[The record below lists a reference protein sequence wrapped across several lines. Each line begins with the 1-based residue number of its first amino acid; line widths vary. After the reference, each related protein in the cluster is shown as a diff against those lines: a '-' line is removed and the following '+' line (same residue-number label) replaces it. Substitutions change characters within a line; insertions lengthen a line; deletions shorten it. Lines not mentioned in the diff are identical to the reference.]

1 MIYRKLPG
9 TDIKVS
15 ALGMGAMRLPTLP
28 EENKPIDRP
37 AAIKLIRHAIDSG
50 VNYVDTAYGYHNGD
64 SERLVGEALQDGYR
78 EKVILATKLPCWLVE
93 KYEDMERLLDEQLA
107 KLKVDHVDV
116 YLLHAVNG
124 ERFKKMNELGFQKF
138 LDDMVAK
145 GKIKYPGFSFH
156 DGKDVFLQ
164 VLDSYDWKVCQV
176 QMNVLDE
183 FNQATM
189 DGVREAARRGIGV
202 IVMEPVRGGALT
214 KSVPEE
220 VKKLYAT
227 YAGDRTAAE
236 WAFRWVIDKPEFMT
250 VLSGMSSAE
259 QLEENIRIFSSAT
272 SNCLSPLEKSVL
284 TKVRQAYE
292 ARIKVGC
299 TGCDYC
305 QPCPAEVKIS
315 RIFQSY
321 DRANMFDD
329 LEGFFG
335 SYRKNFGELACV
347 GCGACVNACPQHFA
361 TPIPDMLR
369 QIDEESKKY

>member
-259 QLEENIRIFSSAT
+259 QLEENIRTFSSAT

-347 GCGACVNACPQHFA
+347 GCGACVKACPQHFA

>member
-156 DGKDVFLQ
+156 DSKDVFLQ

-236 WAFRWVIDKPEFMT
+236 WSFRWVIDKPEFMT

-259 QLEENIRIFSSAT
+259 QLEENIRTFSSAT

-305 QPCPAEVKIS
+305 QPCPADVKIS

>member
-259 QLEENIRIFSSAT
+259 QLEENIRTFSSAT

-305 QPCPAEVKIS
+305 QPCPADVKIS

>member
-1 MIYRKLPG
+1 MIYRKFPG
-9 TDIKVS
+9 TDVKVS

-28 EENKPIDRP
+28 EADKPIDRP

-50 VNYVDTAYGYHNGD
+50 VNYVDTAYGYHGGD
-64 SERLVGEALQDGYR
+64 SERLVGEALQNGYR

-107 KLKVDHVDV
+107 KLRVDHVDV
-116 YLLHAVNG
+116 YLLHAVNS
-124 ERFKKMNELGFQKF
+124 ESFKKMNSLGFQKF

-145 GKIKYPGFSFH
+145 GKIRYPGFSFH
-156 DGKDVFLQ
+156 DNSETFLK

-214 KSVPEE
+214 KNVPEE
-220 VKKLYAT
+220 IRKLYAT
-227 YAGDRTAAE
+227 VEGDRTPAE
-236 WAFRWVIDKPEFMT
+236 WAFRWLIDKPEFIT
-250 VLSGMSSAE
+250 VLSGMSNEE
-259 QLEENIRIFSSAT
+259 QLEENIRTFSSAT
-272 SNCLSPLEKSVL
+272 SNCLTPIEKSVL
-284 TKVRQAYE
+284 ARVRQAYE

-315 RIFQSY
+315 RIFQGY

-329 LEGFFG
+329 LEGFFA
-335 SYRKNFGELACV
+335 SYRKHFGELACV
-347 GCGACVNACPQHFA
+347 SCGACVSACPQHFA

-369 QIDEESKKY
+369 QIDQESKNY

>member
-107 KLKVDHVDV
+107 KLKIDHVDV

-124 ERFKKMNELGFQKF
+124 ERFKKMNALGFQKF

-156 DGKDVFLQ
+156 DSKDVFLQ

-259 QLEENIRIFSSAT
+259 QLEENIRTFSSAT

>member
-1 MIYRKLPG
+1 M
-9 TDIKVS
+9 
-15 ALGMGAMRLPTLP
+15 
-28 EENKPIDRP
+28 
-37 AAIKLIRHAIDSG
+37 
-50 VNYVDTAYGYHNGD
+50 
-64 SERLVGEALQDGYR
+64 
-78 EKVILATKLPCWLVE
+78 
-93 KYEDMERLLDEQLA
+93 
-107 KLKVDHVDV
+107 
-116 YLLHAVNG
+116 NG

-259 QLEENIRIFSSAT
+259 QLEENIRTFSSAT

>member
-1 MIYRKLPG
+1 MIYRKFPG
-9 TDIKVS
+9 TDIMVS
-15 ALGMGAMRLPTLP
+15 ALGMGGMRFPTLP

-37 AAIKLIRHAIDSG
+37 AAIQLVRDAIDG
-50 VNYVDTAYGYHNGD
+50 GINYIDTAYGYHGGD

-116 YLLHAVNG
+116 YLLHALNG
-124 ERFKKMNELGFQKF
+124 DSFKKMNSLGFQKF

-145 GKIKYPGFSFH
+145 GKIRYPGFSFH
-156 DGKDVFLQ
+156 DDKDVFVK

-183 FNQATM
+183 FKQATM

-202 IVMEPVRGGALT
+202 VVMEPVRGGALT
-214 KSVPEE
+214 KNVPEE
-220 VKKLYAT
+220 VRKLYAT
-227 YAGDRTAAE
+227 VDSDRTPAE
-236 WAFRWVIDKPEFMT
+236 WAFRWLIDKPEFMT
-250 VLSGMSSAE
+250 ILSGMSNAE
-259 QLEENIRIFSSAT
+259 QLEENIRTFSSVT
-272 SNCLSPLEKSVL
+272 SSCLAPVEKSVL
-284 TKVRQAYE
+284 TRVRQAYE

-305 QPCPAEVKIS
+305 QPCPADVKIS
-315 RIFQSY
+315 RIFRGY
-321 DRANMFDD
+321 DSANMFDD
-329 LEGFFG
+329 LRGFFAR
-335 SYRKNFGELACV
+335 YKKNFGELACLN
-347 GCGACVNACPQHFA
+347 CGACVSACPQHFT

-369 QIDEESKKY
+369 KIHEESKDY

>member
-156 DGKDVFLQ
+156 DSKDVFLQ

-259 QLEENIRIFSSAT
+259 QLEENIRTFSSAT

>member
-15 ALGMGAMRLPTLP
+15 ALGMGAMRLPTLR
-28 EENKPIDRP
+28 EEDKPIDRP

-50 VNYVDTAYGYHNGD
+50 VNYVDTAYGYHGGD

-124 ERFKKMNELGFQKF
+124 ERFKKMNALGFQKF

-214 KSVPEE
+214 KTVPEE

-292 ARIKVGC
+292 ARIKIGC

-321 DRANMFDD
+321 DHANMFDD

>member
-1 MIYRKLPG
+1 M
-9 TDIKVS
+9 
-15 ALGMGAMRLPTLP
+15 
-28 EENKPIDRP
+28 
-37 AAIKLIRHAIDSG
+37 
-50 VNYVDTAYGYHNGD
+50 
-64 SERLVGEALQDGYR
+64 GEALQDGYR

-156 DGKDVFLQ
+156 DSKDVFLQ

-259 QLEENIRIFSSAT
+259 QLEENIRTFSSAT

>member
-259 QLEENIRIFSSAT
+259 QLEENIRTFSSAT
-272 SNCLSPLEKSVL
+272 SNCLSSLEKSVL